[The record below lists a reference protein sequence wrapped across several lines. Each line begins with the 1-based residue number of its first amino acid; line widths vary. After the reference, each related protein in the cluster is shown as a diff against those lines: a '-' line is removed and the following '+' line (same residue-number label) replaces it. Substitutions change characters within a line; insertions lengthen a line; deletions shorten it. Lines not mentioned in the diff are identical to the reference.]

1 MPKTLEW
8 KKLITCT
15 NADEFFASLPQTV
28 VHHSNKSKCSI
39 CTENITMHSM
49 QTQYR
54 NCSAEACQGACNV
67 RYKALKCENNP
78 NCFIYSFNEHKQ
90 AEALL
95 FSSNRHGIEE
105 KIKEIINNL
114 IENKNI
120 RTPSKILKH
129 LSFNQELYGI
139 KNLPK
144 LTQIQNYAKHN
155 INQRNKLSI
164 TCKRLSLEKNPAHN
178 YEVKKQFFLMH
189 NSNVELD
196 LQRLNAFG
204 SQAACIYI
212 HLSLYFFVNFFQIE
226 AIFYYFS

>member
-67 RYKALKCENNP
+67 RYKALKCENNL

-90 AEALL
+90 ADALL

-105 KIKEIINNL
+105 KIKEITIN
-114 IENKNI
+114 
-120 RTPSKILKH
+120 ILQCQM
-129 LSFNQELYGI
+129 NQQNNNFKY
-139 KNLPK
+139 LPK
-144 LTQIQNYAKHN
+144 NNYFHYKF
-155 INQRNKLSI
+155 
-164 TCKRLSLEKNPAHN
+164 
-178 YEVKKQFFLMH
+178 V
-189 NSNVELD
+189 
-196 LQRLNAFG
+196 LNTSG
-204 SQAACIYI
+204 ET
-212 HLSLYFFVNFFQIE
+212 LV
-226 AIFYYFS
+226 